1 MENNSEGGCEG
12 LGWVRIR
19 VVVMWAARHLV
30 RKGLAHVSIFFFS
43 FLFINRSG
51 TGSVTETSY

>member
-30 RKGLAHVSIFFFS
+30 RKGLAHVSIFFS
-43 FLFINRSG
+43 PFLS
-51 TGSVTETSY
+51 